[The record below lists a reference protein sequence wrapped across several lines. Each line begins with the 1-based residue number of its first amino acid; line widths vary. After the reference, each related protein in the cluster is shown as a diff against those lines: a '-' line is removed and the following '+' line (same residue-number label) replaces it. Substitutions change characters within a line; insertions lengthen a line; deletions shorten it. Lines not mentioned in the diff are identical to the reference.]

1 MAKKELLKQ
10 FGLVGKNIEYS
21 FSKSYF
27 SKKFER
33 EKKKYHRYVNYDIKN
48 IKDFKKVLKSSPTP
62 SGLNVTIPYKK
73 SIIPYLDKLSKEA
86 MEIQAVNTIVWGDSG
101 KIIGHNTDHLGFKK
115 ALMEEINS
123 TPKNALILGTGGAS
137 KAVKYVLSEM
147 GCKIQMV
154 SRNPKKDEL
163 SYSELTKKIFDK
175 TNLIVNATPLGTFP
189 NVKKAPP
196 IFYEYLNSKHFLFD
210 LIYNPEE
217 TEFLKR
223 GKFQG
228 SQISNG
234 YKMLIYQAE
243 KSWELWTQ

>member
-1 MAKKELLKQ
+1 
-10 FGLVGKNIEYS
+10 
-21 FSKSYF
+21 
-27 SKKFER
+27 
-33 EKKKYHRYVNYDIKN
+33 
-48 IKDFKKVLKSSPTP
+48 
-62 SGLNVTIPYKK
+62 
-73 SIIPYLDKLSKEA
+73 
-86 MEIQAVNTIVWGDSG
+86 
-101 KIIGHNTDHLGFKK
+101 
-115 ALMEEINS
+115 
-123 TPKNALILGTGGAS
+123 
-137 KAVKYVLSEM
+137 M

-163 SYSELTKKIFDK
+163 SYSELTKKIFEK

>member
-27 SKKFER
+27 SEKFER
-33 EKKKYHRYVNYDIKN
+33 EKKKNYRYVNYDIKN

-163 SYSELTKKIFDK
+163 SYNELTKKIFEK

>member
-27 SKKFER
+27 SEKFER
-33 EKKKYHRYVNYDIKN
+33 EKKKNHRYVNYDIKN

-163 SYSELTKKIFDK
+163 SYNELTKKIFEK

-243 KSWELWTQ
+243 KSWELWTR

>member
-27 SKKFER
+27 SEKFER

-62 SGLNVTIPYKK
+62 SGLNVTTPYKK

-154 SRNPKKDEL
+154 SRNPKKNEL
-163 SYSELTKKIFDK
+163 SYNELTKKIFEK

-243 KSWELWTQ
+243 KSWELWSQ

>member
-1 MAKKELLKQ
+1 MTKKELLKQ

-27 SKKFER
+27 SEKFER
-33 EKKKYHRYVNYDIKN
+33 EKKKNYRYVNYDIKN

-86 MEIQAVNTIVWGDSG
+86 MEIQAVNTIVWEDSG
-101 KIIGHNTDHLGFKK
+101 EIIGHNTDHLGFKK

-163 SYSELTKKIFDK
+163 SYNELTKKIFEK
-175 TNLIVNATPLGTFP
+175 TNLIVNSTPLGTFP

-243 KSWELWTQ
+243 KSWELWTR